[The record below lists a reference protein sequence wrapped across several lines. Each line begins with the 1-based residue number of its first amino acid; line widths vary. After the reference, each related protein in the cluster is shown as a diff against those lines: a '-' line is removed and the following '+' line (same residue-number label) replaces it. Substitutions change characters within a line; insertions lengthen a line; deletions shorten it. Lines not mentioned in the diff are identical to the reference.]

1 MKIRSWIIW
10 PFLVVFLSACAKT
23 PFEKVDF
30 KSVAHLEPNRVRE
43 NFEKL
48 LPSSFEVIESAVY
61 IYKGLQIAVISYTR
75 VNEKEDSVE
84 IIGFNPLGLKLV
96 QVQASGAQV
105 KYSFNIPQIKK
116 RVDEKTL
123 AEAIAEDI
131 RRIYFGRVPPANAYA
146 HKEKGKIVVEQKK
159 EEDKIEWVF
168 GGPGNRLYQ
177 KHYFRGKREAWSVR
191 YFEYK
196 VNAEYLYPCKILF
209 ENYDNK
215 YKLVLRLKEVFE

>member
-1 MKIRSWIIW
+1 MKIHLRIIW
-10 PFLVVFLSACAKT
+10 PFLLVFFSACAKS

-75 VNEKEDSVE
+75 VNEKEDTVE

-96 QVQASGAQV
+96 QVQTSGAQV

-116 RVDEKTL
+116 RLDEETL

-159 EEDKIEWVF
+159 GEDKIEWVF
-168 GGPGNRLYQ
+168 GGPDNRLYQ

-191 YFEYK
+191 YFEYE
-196 VNAEYLYPCKILF
+196 VNGGYLYPCKIFL
-209 ENYDNK
+209 ENYDHK
-215 YKLVLRLKEVFE
+215 YKLVLRLKEILE